1 MARDFVALVGV
12 HADDVGIVLECSV
25 GLFLLGMVIMS
36 LTNISMIIFS
46 CTHDDTPRTSYLL
59 PSPPTKK
66 HGELSCNENWGLD
79 VWCEYCGGDNGV
91 GGGGGGGG
99 CWSIGGWHE
108 RWR

>member
-46 CTHDDTPRTSYLL
+46 CTRDDTS
-59 PSPPTKK
+59 SDIIPPPKPPKK
-66 HGELSCNENWGLD
+66 NMVS
-79 VWCEYCGGDNGV
+79 
-91 GGGGGGGG
+91 
-99 CWSIGGWHE
+99 
-108 RWR
+108 